1 MTSCAAGP
9 FVSLLP
15 GFTFE
20 KVILQRGPMG
30 KLEAQIQSEYDYAG
44 MAFEGSVFVSEA
56 SHSKLPLLSTGTHI
70 RSWRYQHVKRWI
82 DIAGSI
88 CMIAVSLI
96 PGLLIAATIAL
107 TSEGP
112 IFYRETRIGRGGR
125 SFLIWKFRSMC
136 TAARWQEVVKAGCSD
151 GIFMH
156 WRVHKNLRDPRITR
170 VGGFL
175 RRWSLDELPQVLNV
189 LRGEMSLVGPR
200 PVVAAEV
207 PLYGHLQHFYL
218 AARPGLSG
226 LWQVSGRSNLSF
238 AARANLDASYVRN
251 WSLLS
256 DFGILFRTIPAV
268 LGRVGAR

>member
-1 MTSCAAGP
+1 
-9 FVSLLP
+9 
-15 GFTFE
+15 
-20 KVILQRGPMG
+20 MG
-30 KLEAQIQSEYDYAG
+30 KLEAQIQSEYDSAG
-44 MAFEGSVFVSEA
+44 MALEGSVFVAEA
-56 SHSKLPLLSTGTHI
+56 RHSKLPLLSTGMHI
-70 RSWRYQHVKRWI
+70 QSWRYRHVKRWI
-82 DIAGSI
+82 DVAGSLG
-88 CMIAVSLI
+88 MIAVSLI

-112 IFYRETRIGRGGR
+112 VFYRETRIGRGGR
-125 SFLIWKFRSMC
+125 PFRIWKFRSMC
-136 TAARWQEVVKAGCSD
+136 TKTQWQEVVKAGSTD
-151 GIFMH
+151 GIFLH

-189 LRGEMSLVGPR
+189 LRGEMSLIGPR

-218 AARPGLSG
+218 AATPGLSG
-226 LWQVSGRSNLSF
+226 LWQISGRSNVSF

-251 WSLLS
+251 WSLKTDLS
-256 DFGILFRTIPAV
+256 MLFRTIPAV